1 MNRLAHGMP
10 FEQAAVPAAPY
21 VVSDIAPLRRVI
33 VNAPSPADYHLEVA
47 TGNFLH
53 YNPPP
58 VAAARQHA
66 QLERLLAASGAEVL
80 SMERLLDEAI
90 EEARRKGQFATW
102 LRATLPRLA
111 PWAGSAT
118 GATLLARAGHVQFQ
132 TDAEGI
138 YRHIVDHRLGLAFT
152 RDLAVMTPRGW
163 IFGNFISPSRRGEA
177 SLMRFAAEFSPSLR
191 DYPVL
196 FDALE
201 EGLCLVGGDLQVVDE
216 RTLLVGVGHCTD
228 PRAAPLLARR
238 LDMDVIAVRMRGDS
252 TVRWKPDDSV
262 LAHMFLHLDTCF
274 TRVDDQLALALPCF
288 LEAAYADRDPL
299 TRFLKGLLVE
309 PTVDAR
315 QADAAIAALAGI
327 GWVRRYRA
335 GSGEVDDSCAGMKLV
350 DLVRAWGWQ
359 VDFVGGAA
367 GALDLEHF
375 FRVVLAEHDKQAS
388 NLVATAPGRV
398 LAYAEA
404 PRTHAALQARG
415 VDVQTFDGRDL
426 WPWWGGPHC
435 LTLPLE
441 RG

>member
-1 MNRLAHGMP
+1 MNPAAQRMP
-10 FEQAAVPAAPY
+10 LEQAAASKAPY

-33 VNAPSPADYHLEVA
+33 VNAPSPTDYHIEIA
-47 TGNFLH
+47 TGNFLN
-53 YNPPP
+53 YIQPP
-58 VAAARQHA
+58 VAAAQQHE

-90 EEARRKGQFATW
+90 EEARRQGQFATW
-102 LRATLPRLA
+102 LRAALPRLA

-132 TDAEGI
+132 TDAEGV

-177 SLMRFAAEFSPSLR
+177 ALMRFAAAFSPSLR
-191 DYPVL
+191 EYPVL

-201 EGLCLVGGDLQVVDE
+201 AGLCLVGGDLQVVDE

-228 PRAAPLLARR
+228 PRVAPLLAQR
-238 LDMDVIAVRMRGDS
+238 LDMDVIAVRMRGDD
-252 TVRWKPDDSV
+252 TVRWKPDGSV

-274 TRVDDQLALALPCF
+274 TRVDDKLAVALPYF

-309 PTVDAR
+309 PTVDAA
-315 QADAAIAALAGI
+315 QAEAAIANLAGI

-335 GSGEVDDSCAGMKLV
+335 GSGEVDDSCQGMKLV
-350 DLVRAWGWQ
+350 DLIRAWGWQ
-359 VDFVGGAA
+359 VDFVGGAPD
-367 GALDLEHF
+367 ALDLEHF
-375 FRVVLAEHDKQAS
+375 FRVVLAEHDTQAS

-398 LAYAEA
+398 LAYAGA

-415 VDVQTFDGRDL
+415 VGVQTFDGRDL

>member
-1 MNRLAHGMP
+1 MNRLTHRVP
-10 FEQAAVPAAPY
+10 FEEAAVSTTPY

-58 VAAARQHA
+58 VAAARQHG
-66 QLERLLAASGAEVL
+66 QLERLLADSGAEVL

-102 LRATLPRLA
+102 LRASLPRLA

-132 TDAEGI
+132 TDAEGV

-163 IFGNFISPSRRGEA
+163 ILGNFISPSRRGEA

-191 DYPVL
+191 EYPVL

-201 EGLCLVGGDLQVVDE
+201 AGLCLVGGDLQVVDE

-228 PRAAPLLARR
+228 PRVAPLLARR

-262 LAHMFLHLDTCF
+262 LAHMFLHLDSCF
-274 TRVDDQLALALPCF
+274 TRVDHKLAVALPYF
-288 LEAAYADRDPL
+288 LEAEYADRDPL

-315 QADAAIAALAGI
+315 QADAAIADLAGI

-335 GSGEVDDSCAGMKLV
+335 GSGDVDDSCDGMKLV

-359 VDFVGGAA
+359 VEFVGGAA
-367 GALDLEHF
+367 DVLDLEHF
-375 FRVVLAEHDKQAS
+375 FRVVLAEHDRQAS

-398 LAYAEA
+398 LAYADA